1 MRMLG
6 VAILCFALAGC
17 QAKKSASLHI
27 DASLESLVPADT
39 IAVAGADV
47 DAIRGTPVYRQLTT
61 RFDPAQIARF
71 KAASKVLFCWDGKRA
86 LLLARGKFARADIE
100 IGSPFGY
107 KNYRLFGDESGAI
120 FLLNDSTVAAGPA
133 AELRSLIDRQGNRGL
148 PPALVDLLR
157 SLPASDQIYAALSG
171 GIEELTRRL
180 PQSDNLANFRSVE
193 SAALGLDLKNGIQ
206 AVARMNCKSDGDAK
220 FIHDML
226 RGMIGF
232 ARLRTPDNQP
242 ELLKLYDA
250 INVTQQQMQTQVT
263 ADIPAD
269 QVDRFLDLLPKK

>member
-17 QAKKSASLHI
+17 QSKKSASLHI

-47 DAIRGTPVYRQLTT
+47 DGIRGTPVYRQLMTH
-61 RFDPAQIARF
+61 FDAAQIARF
-71 KAASKVLFCWDGKRA
+71 KAASKVLFCWDGKRGVV
-86 LLLARGKFARADIE
+86 LARGKFSKADIE
-100 IGSPFGY
+100 IGSSFDY
-107 KNYRLFGDESGAI
+107 KNHRLFGDESGAV

-133 AELRSLIDRQGNRGL
+133 GELRSLIDREGNRGL
-148 PPALVDLLR
+148 PPALADLLR
-157 SLPASDQIYAALSG
+157 TLPASDQIYAALTG
-171 GIEELTRRL
+171 GLEEFTSRL
-180 PQSDNLANFRSVE
+180 PQSGNLANFRSVE
-193 SAALGLDLKNGIQ
+193 SATLGLDLKNGIQ
-206 AVARMNCKSDGDAK
+206 AVARMNSKSERDAK

-250 INVTQQQMQTQVT
+250 INVTQQQTQTQVT

-269 QVDRFLDLLPKK
+269 QVDRFLDLLPKR